1 MLSSGN
7 STSHAR
13 TVLCLQVVIC
23 IGLLAGCTA
32 DISEEDER
40 YVAASMPM
48 QFESFRMY
56 EIAPETN
63 GFTSASRV
71 HFRQGCYAAIRDGRH
86 VVSEWVVIPNESNQV
101 FDLDVTRT
109 TGGWAISSDRIGPS
123 RPDSRNFRTRFMN
136 CLNAIQ
142 SKYQAQPE
150 SIVQQIVRQR
160 VTQDTACP
168 CRTSHTSCA
177 GPVTCGC

>member
-13 TVLCLQVVIC
+13 TVLGLQVVIC

-56 EIAPETN
+56 EMAPETN

-71 HFRQGCYAAIRDGRH
+71 HFRQGCYADIRDGGIVAR
-86 VVSEWVVIPNESNQV
+86 ERVVIQSESDQV
-101 FDLDVTRT
+101 FDLDVNRT
-109 TGGWAISSDRIGPS
+109 PEGWAVTSDYEKPIS
-123 RPDSRNFRTRFMN
+123 PDSSTFRARFMK
-136 CLNAIQ
+136 CLSGIQ

-150 SIVQQIVRQR
+150 KVLFSRQS
-160 VTQDTACP
+160 D
-168 CRTSHTSCA
+168 HE
-177 GPVTCGC
+177 